1 MNGDKP
7 SLLQFPCEFPI
18 KVFGRNQDGL
28 DALVLAIVRSH
39 APDIAENAVSS
50 RLSGGSKYTALTVT
64 VNAQSQ
70 AQLDSIYLELSAC
83 PEIIMAL

>member
-1 MNGDKP
+1 MSGDKP
-7 SLLQFPCEFPI
+7 SQLKFPCDFPI
-18 KVFGRNQDGL
+18 KVFGRSQDGL
-28 DALVLAIVRSH
+28 DGLVLAIVRSH
-39 APDIAENAVSS
+39 APDIARNAVSS
-50 RLSGGSKYTALTVT
+50 RLSGGCKYTAVTVT